1 MRRILT
7 VLITMMVSLACLY
20 GCGTN
25 KTAGSD
31 PGLRI
36 VVTIFPEYD
45 WVMNV
50 LGENPSGADVT
61 LLLDK
66 GTDLH
71 SFQPGAEEIMKI
83 AECDLFIYVGGE
95 SDEWAEDALKESRNP
110 DLTVLNLMDI
120 LGENAKEEEEAEGME
135 AEAEEADEEETEYD
149 EHVWL
154 SLKNAETFVQ
164 EIADAISAKD
174 PENGAVYQAN
184 AKEYTAKLAALDE
197 EYSQM
202 VKDAKYSTLV
212 FGDRFPFRYLTDDY
226 DLSYYAAFKGCSAE
240 TEASFETILFLAKKL
255 DELKLPCIMTID
267 SSNQKI
273 AKTVIENSASK
284 DQTIL
289 TLNSMQGVTAEG
301 VKQGETYLGIMED
314 NLAVLK
320 EALN

>member
-1 MRRILT
+1 MRQIMT
-7 VLITMMVSLACLY
+7 VLITMMVSLSCLY

-25 KTAGSD
+25 DNKGSD
-31 PGLRI
+31 PALRI

-71 SFQPGAEEIMKI
+71 SFQPSAEDIMKI
-83 AECDLFIYVGGE
+83 ADCDLFIYVGGE
-95 SDEWAEDALKESRNP
+95 SDEWAEDTLKESRNP

-120 LGENAKEEEEAEGME
+120 LGENAKEEEEVEGME

-154 SLKNAETFVQ
+154 SLKNAETFVK

-174 PENGAVYQAN
+174 PENEAVYQAN
-184 AKEYTAKLAALDE
+184 AKEYNAKLAALDE
-197 EYSQM
+197 EYSEM
-202 VKDAKYSTLV
+202 VKAAKYQTLV

-273 AKTVIENSASK
+273 AKTVLENTASK
-284 DQTIL
+284 DQKIL
-289 TLNSMQGVTAEG
+289 TLNSMQGVTAED
-301 VKQGETYLGIMED
+301 VKQGAAYLRIMED